1 MAITIT
7 PNPETES
14 LLRQEAQEKGFPD
27 LKKYITNIVEQR
39 HNQRSEAETDTAQQV
54 ELLQRQLDF
63 AINKAVKAGCN
74 RSDLKKQIN
83 QIQ

>member
-7 PNPETES
+7 PSAETES

-27 LKKYITNIVEQR
+27 LKKYITNIVDQR
-39 HNQRSEAETDTAQQV
+39 HNQRSTAETDNAEHI
-54 ELLQRQLDF
+54 ELLQRQLAF

-74 RSDLKKQIN
+74 RSDLTKQIN
-83 QIQ
+83 QIS